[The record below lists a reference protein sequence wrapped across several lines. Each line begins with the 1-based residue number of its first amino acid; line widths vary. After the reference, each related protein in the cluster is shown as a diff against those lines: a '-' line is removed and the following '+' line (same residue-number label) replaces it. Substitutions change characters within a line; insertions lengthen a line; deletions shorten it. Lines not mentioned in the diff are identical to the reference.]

1 MSDMKAAQAK
11 LDAAI
16 EEFIKVSRES
26 DEPMIN
32 EQAVLSSYVLTVEGQ
47 HWDDEGRSRTSCGT
61 VYYGGDMPMAR
72 AIGLTLMTLDHLRGI
87 GSFDE

>member
-1 MSDMKAAQAK
+1 MTMKEAQDK

-16 EEFIKVSRES
+16 QAFIEATRDS

-32 EQAVLSSYVLTVEGQ
+32 EQAVLSGYVLTVEGQ

-61 VYYGGDMPMAR
+61 AYMGGDMPIAR
-72 AIGLTLMTLDHLRGI
+72 AIGLTVMTLDNLRGI